1 MSTERGDVIVRSD
14 PPTIAPAAVLIA
26 DDDATTRSALAGI
39 VRRSG
44 WTPVPVDSGN
54 AALDALTA
62 DGAPRVALID
72 WMMPDLSGIEIC
84 RVVRGRDDL
93 QQPYV
98 ILVTVRS
105 AATDIVAGLDAGA
118 DDYLIKPAHAGE
130 LRARVRVGL
139 RTVDLRERL
148 VQRATQLETA
158 LAEVRQL
165 RSLLP
170 TCSYCRRIRD
180 ERDHWQSLE
189 EYVSH
194 HTDVKFSHGFCPQ
207 CFERYVRPQLEGS
220 PAPHA
225 HRP

>member
-1 MSTERGDVIVRSD
+1 MAPEGLVE
-14 PPTIAPAAVLIA
+14 APARAASVLVA
-26 DDDATTRSALAGI
+26 DDDAATRCALAAVVKG
-39 VRRSG
+39 SG
-44 WTPVPVDSGN
+44 WEPITVDRGQ
-54 AALDALTA
+54 AALAALAEA
-62 DGAPRVALID
+62 DGPRVALVD
-72 WMMPDLSGIEIC
+72 WMMPDVSGIELC
-84 RVVRGRDDL
+84 RRVRGCESL
-93 QQPYV
+93 LPPYV

-105 AATDIVAGLDAGA
+105 GADDVIAGLEAGA

-139 RTVDLRERL
+139 RTVDLRDRL
-148 VQRATQLETA
+148 VQRARQLETA

-180 ERDHWQSLE
+180 DRDSWQTLE

-207 CFERYVRPQLEGS
+207 CFDRYVRPQLNGPLDPRLET
-220 PAPHA
+220 
-225 HRP
+225 R